1 MKRTTNLT
9 PAAAAGPTLG
19 RVVVAEAPP
28 AAAAP
33 TEAAA
38 APARAPARAP
48 APLRAAPAPIALAA
62 GGGGGGPASSAMSAA
77 WGSLDGGAEVG
88 KPRPASGLH
97 APTGAAGGGGGGGG
111 GGSAEA
117 WRARFEELAA
127 LAEQAGVD
135 SAKVSAIRSRHHSA

>member
-19 RVVVAEAPP
+19 HVVVAEAPP

-97 APTGAAGGGGGGGG
+97 APTGAVGGGG